1 MKNQA
6 IHAVIAVALG
16 LTSAQAMAT
25 GFVTLPTSGSTA
37 YTLCNTTGDFGA
49 NPAGS
54 TAPTVGANN
63 TCAIFSAPAAM
74 GYSLKASTTRNIVM
88 NNSYTGSV
96 NKTVGT
102 VTDQVWFNNTTK
114 EYIFGMRI
122 NLNSTEY
129 ATDETFEVND
139 SVRTGFS
146 GKSVSAAYRYD
157 NVADEVIYR
166 AGLTSTSVVADP
178 EDDPGFDTTPDTSVA
193 PFDTN
198 AVDFTTDIN
207 YADDDG
213 SSPRDSSW
221 MYVKY
226 TGTPSDSGT
235 NYTTGTNTLKFRQL
249 GQEDQP
255 YIEVQVNSYVPN

>member
-6 IHAVIAVALG
+6 IHALVVAALG
-16 LTSAQAMAT
+16 LTSVQAMAT

-54 TAPTVGANN
+54 TAPTAGANN
-63 TCAIFSAPAAM
+63 TCAIFSSPSSM
-74 GYSLKASTTRNIVM
+74 GFSQKASATRNIVM
-88 NNSYTGSV
+88 NNTYTGNV

-102 VTDQVWFNNTTK
+102 VVDKVYFNNTTK
-114 EYIFGMRI
+114 EYIFAMRI

-129 ATDETFEVND
+129 ATGKTFEVND
-139 SVRTGFS
+139 TVRTGFS
-146 GKSVSAAYRYD
+146 GKAVSAAYRYD
-157 NVADEVIYR
+157 NQADEVLYR

-178 EDDPGFDTTPDTSVA
+178 EDDPGFDTTPDTDVA

-207 YADDDG
+207 YEDEDG
-213 SSPRDSSW
+213 SSVADSSW

-226 TGTPSDSGT
+226 TGTPTDSGL
-235 NYTTGTNTLKFRQL
+235 NYDAVANTLKFRQM

-255 YIEVQVNSYVPN
+255 YIEVQVTGYAPN